1 MQVYNL
7 LKKSA
12 GLLFCNPQS
21 LSVDFREVKRRGFTL
36 VEEAI
41 VIAIIALIALPT
53 AMLMSQIF
61 RNQVYSTEDIKGQYA
76 MNVIMQDIEQRIR
89 RADNGSIV
97 ITAGDPYKINFT
109 YVDANTDGS
118 KKPTLYCQYELDN
131 AGTNNAIFKRG
142 IGTSANLTLATFP
155 TGLEE
160 GVIQN
165 FSATLSTS
173 APYTITITLTSST
186 EVSLQKIIYLINYTQ

>member
-1 MQVYNL
+1 MVRMQVYNL

-12 GLLFCNPQS
+12 GYK
-21 LSVDFREVKRRGFTL
+21 EVKRRGFTL

-41 VIAIIALIALPT
+41 VIAIIALIALPS

-142 IGTSANLTLATFP
+142 IGTSPTLSVFP

-173 APYTITITLTSST
+173 APHTITITLTSST

>member
-1 MQVYNL
+1 MVRMQVYNL

-12 GLLFCNPQS
+12 GYK
-21 LSVDFREVKRRGFTL
+21 EVKRRGFTL
-36 VEEAI
+36 VEEVI

-131 AGTNNAIFKRG
+131 VGTASSIFKRG
-142 IGTSANLTLATFP
+142 IGTSANPTLATFP

-186 EVSLQKIIYLINYTQ
+186 GVSLEKLIYLINYTQ

>member
-12 GLLFCNPQS
+12 GYK
-21 LSVDFREVKRRGFTL
+21 EVKRRGFTL

-41 VIAIIALIALPT
+41 VIAIIALIALPS

-109 YVDANTDGS
+109 YVDADTNGI

-131 AGTNNAIFKRG
+131 AGTNNAIFKL
-142 IGTSANLTLATFP
+142 GTSANPTLATFP

-173 APYTITITLTSST
+173 APYTLTITLTSST
-186 EVSLQKIIYLINYTQ
+186 GVSLEKLIYLINYTQ

>member
-1 MQVYNL
+1 MVRMQVY
-7 LKKSA
+7 
-12 GLLFCNPQS
+12 
-21 LSVDFREVKRRGFTL
+21 RRKGFTL

-41 VIAIIALIALPT
+41 VIAIIALIALPS

-131 AGTNNAIFKRG
+131 VGTASSIFKRD
-142 IGTSANLTLATFP
+142 IGTSANPTLATFP

-186 EVSLQKIIYLINYTQ
+186 GVSLEKLIYLINYTQ

>member
-1 MQVYNL
+1 MQAYNL
-7 LKKSA
+7 LKKSV

-21 LSVDFREVKRRGFTL
+21 LSVDSRGLKRKGFTL
-36 VEEAI
+36 VEEVI
-41 VIAIIALIALPT
+41 VIAIIALIALPS

-89 RADNGSIV
+89 RADDGSID
-97 ITAGDPYKINFT
+97 TSTPYTINFSYTETDKDGNKISTVEYT
-109 YVDANTDGS
+109 YKLVNPNSSTSLFYRQKDTD
-118 KKPTLYCQYELDN
+118 PQQ
-131 AGTNNAIFKRG
+131 I
-142 IGTSANLTLATFP
+142 FP
-155 TGLEE
+155 TGLEA

-186 EVSLQKIIYLINYTQ
+186 GVSLQKIIYLINYTQ